1 MSAPR
6 VFLVEDEALVAV
18 TMEDL
23 LQDLGCEI
31 AGSVGSVAEAL
42 QWVEQEGVADAAILD
57 VSLDGE
63 MVFPVAD
70 ALAARAVPFIFV
82 TGYAQVP
89 DPRYS
94 HAPVLPKPIRLPN
107 LENAL
112 RAVGIEV

>member
-1 MSAPR
+1 
-6 VFLVEDEALVAV
+6 LVEDEALVAV

-42 QWVEQEGVADAAILD
+42 QWVEREGAADAALLD

-70 ALAARAVPFIFV
+70 ALAARDVPVIFI
-82 TGYAQVP
+82 TGCAEVP
-89 DPRYS
+89 DPRYAA
-94 HAPVLPKPIRLPN
+94 APVLPKPIRLPN
-107 LENAL
+107 LEKAL